1 MREEKMKAGEE
12 ERRSET
18 EVRGDKSKRKWRGE
32 RTERRK
38 WKIRKK
44 DKRKGDT
51 IMRRDNRKENGNE
64 NDQREKETS
73 GKKK

>member
-1 MREEKMKAGEE
+1 MENQKKTGDKK
-12 ERRSET
+12 
-18 EVRGDKSKRKWRGE
+18 RGDK
-32 RTERRK
+32 
-38 WKIRKK
+38 
-44 DKRKGDT
+44 